1 MESAIVAGML
11 AAINGAIARDAGV
24 SSCTSTRE
32 EDEQD
37 DEGVRRRGRRRNSKR
52 TRVAVRGCSAFFWP
66 VWPKKGV
73 ACVPLINKTYIDST
87 CDVAGT

>member
-52 TRVAVRGCSAFFWP
+52 KRHERGEREVRER
-66 VWPKKGV
+66 
-73 ACVPLINKTYIDST
+73 
-87 CDVAGT
+87 

>member
-52 TRVAVRGCSAFFWP
+52 KRHERGERWIRHPIHSWLCGRVTISVGARR
-66 VWPKKGV
+66 
-73 ACVPLINKTYIDST
+73 DSH
-87 CDVAGT
+87 